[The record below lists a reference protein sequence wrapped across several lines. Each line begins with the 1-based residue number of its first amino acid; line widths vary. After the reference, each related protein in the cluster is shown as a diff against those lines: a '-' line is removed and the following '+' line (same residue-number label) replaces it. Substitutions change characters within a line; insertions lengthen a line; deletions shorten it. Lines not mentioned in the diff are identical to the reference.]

1 VPLLAYAVI
10 FAADGALGAFL
21 FNTVRGLP
29 DRVRWFV
36 PFVVPPWQSWAT
48 VAAAM
53 SGFAAL
59 HAWRRGA
66 PWGAP
71 AAVAVAGGLVVAVA
85 IAASPMPEA
94 ITFGTAVLLCPLIA
108 WGGVV
113 ELVRRPPP
121 SAAVARVAAFAVLS
135 LLFFY
140 PAGDPWHV
148 LMMTPAFVP
157 LLAHQGTRWMRVDA
171 HARSAAP
178 LALAA
183 ALAAVFLIAPFLR
196 IRGAE
201 LAAARAAA
209 PAPAWAAGIVDGA
222 PRFAAVRTV
231 TDYLAQRPGEP
242 LLVTTG
248 DSLLYV
254 LTGRDSSLAAEE
266 FVLYLIGFDIIGDD
280 TAREL
285 LPEARVL
292 GALDASHPTIVEAA
306 ANSAR
311 FRRVYPQAAAW
322 IDAHYRPATTTPA
335 YRVLE
340 WAG

>member
-1 VPLLAYAVI
+1 MVR
-10 FAADGALGAFL
+10 AF
-21 FNTVRGLP
+21 VM
-29 DRVRWFV
+29 
-36 PFVVPPWQSWAT
+36 PPWQSWAT
-48 VAAAM
+48 VAAAVG
-53 SGFAAL
+53 GFAAL
-59 HAWRRGA
+59 YAWRRGA
-66 PWGAP
+66 PWKAR
-71 AAVAVAGGLVVAVA
+71 AAVAAGLVATVAK
-85 IAASPMPEA
+85 AASSMPEA
-94 ITFGTAVLLCPLIA
+94 ITFGAAVLLFPLIA

-113 ELVRRPPP
+113 ELVRRPPS
-121 SAAVARVAAFAVLS
+121 SAAVARVAAFAVVG

-148 LMMTPAFVP
+148 LMMAPAFVP

-171 HARSAAP
+171 PARSAVP

-183 ALAAVFLIAPFLR
+183 ALFAVFLIAPFLR
-196 IRGAE
+196 IRNAE

-231 TDYLAQRPGEP
+231 TDYLAQRPGQP

-254 LTGRDSSLAAEE
+254 LAGRDSSLAAEE
-266 FVLYLIGFDIIGDD
+266 FVLYLIGFDIIAAD

-306 ANSAR
+306 VNSAR

-322 IDAHYRPATTTPA
+322 IDAHYRPASVTA
-335 YRVLE
+335 GYRVLE
-340 WAG
+340 WADQ